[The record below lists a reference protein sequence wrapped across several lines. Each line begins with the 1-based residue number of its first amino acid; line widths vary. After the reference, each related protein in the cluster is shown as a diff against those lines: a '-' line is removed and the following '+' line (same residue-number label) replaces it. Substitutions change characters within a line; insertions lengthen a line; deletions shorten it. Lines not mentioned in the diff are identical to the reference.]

1 MRQSKAVH
9 RLNVVLVLMLLLETS
24 APFSLAMQA
33 QKPDAPAS
41 QDSSFTEQAASK
53 LLDQVA
59 EGLNGRIAKKMLSAF
74 DLSRM
79 NGGAVFKDQISAF
92 FNQTDSIRVRFKLLE
107 VTDNVATV
115 DAELDVTPH
124 SDLAPPQHKH
134 TQLLFTAENGRNGW
148 KFTDVQPRNFFS
160 QSS

>member
-1 MRQSKAVH
+1 MRPSKAVH

-24 APFSLAMQA
+24 VPFSLAMQA
-33 QKPDAPAS
+33 QKPDAPTS

-74 DLSRM
+74 DLNRM

-115 DAELDVTPH
+115 DAELDVTPNG
-124 SDLAPPQHKH
+124 DLAPAQHKH
-134 TQLLFTAENGRNGW
+134 TQLRFAEENSSGGG
-148 KFTDVQPRNFFS
+148 DVVEVMPGIFF
-160 QSS
+160 